1 PGDGG
6 PSPEL
11 HSTKSDA
18 KRKQNE
24 RQTDSFEKQDTAQ
37 GPNRPTSD
45 GDNMHTEKTG
55 MEGWSKEVVI
65 SYPPSN
71 NSGTI
76 AKAAKKAKSTK
87 KAPSQSAT
95 PQDDPS
101 ERCPGAKTEVFTSN
115 DGSGLEISRTTF
127 SKAALSKLSK
137 LAFLIPSMVNKSD
150 QVLVTVTGAT
160 PTAGPK
166 SSRSCVLYGSI
177 MDKEDGRLKT
187 LFANTKARAIKLYN
201 EQDSVGLIEGSVEK
215 KVICE
220 ANRVLAFP
228 KNVGRTADH
237 KDGFSELKSDNT
249 DRILMTLNPQC
260 SPTQVNT
267 HC

>member
-1 PGDGG
+1 
-6 PSPEL
+6 L
-11 HSTKSDA
+11 
-18 KRKQNE
+18 
-24 RQTDSFEKQDTAQ
+24 
-37 GPNRPTSD
+37 
-45 GDNMHTEKTG
+45 
-55 MEGWSKEVVI
+55 
-65 SYPPSN
+65 
-71 NSGTI
+71 
-76 AKAAKKAKSTK
+76 
-87 KAPSQSAT
+87 
-95 PQDDPS
+95 QDDPDIPS
-101 ERCPGAKTEVFTSN
+101 ERCPGAETEVFTSN

-127 SKAALSKLSK
+127 TKEALRIFSK
-137 LAFLIPSMVNKSD
+137 LAYLIPSMVNKSD
-150 QVLVTVTGAT
+150 EVLVTVTGAT

-177 MDKEDGRLKT
+177 MDEEDGRLKT
-187 LFANTKARAIKLYN
+187 LFVNTKARAIKLHN
-201 EQDSVGLIEGSVEK
+201 KQDSVELIGKSEEK

-237 KDGFSELKSDNT
+237 KDGFSELKSDPT